1 MFWYDEAGNVIE
13 EEDGSNVNEY
23 LYVGSQRVA
32 RIYNLFSPYYYYSDY
47 LGTSRVS
54 SDENGNKCYDADYFP
69 WGDEQNVYVNTCPQN
84 YKFNGKERDP
94 DMGVYDFGARFFQD
108 SIARFYSPDWSATVE
123 PVPYAE
129 LNNPQSLNLYTYA
142 LDNPLSLRD
151 VDGHLSNSPG
161 QGDTGQPG
169 AAGCRQYNASDPAC
183 GPEAQQAQQQQ
194 KYDPSKSGPG
204 DPTNPGHP
212 LCQNFIVKKAS
223 DQAFM
228 TTTNGAARGGL
239 AEAGFSIDY
248 TNGAITIAN
257 KVNSVNGDGTPN
269 QLQITTDANTIAILH
284 THGNHAL
291 PTPSPGDR
299 NPNAQFPDFVRSR
312 SALYVTVPH
321 SASGSPPLNQYIQLQ

>member
-183 GPEAQQAQQQQ
+183 GPEAQQAQQHRFEQIVDLLAQLFVLYQGGIKPRRTQVSFAQSHLHVAQQ
-194 KYDPSKSGPG
+194 IDEERKLLGHGLQQGKTGSRGRAWPG
-204 DPTNPGHP
+204 E
-212 LCQNFIVKKAS
+212 I
-223 DQAFM
+223 
-228 TTTNGAARGGL
+228 R
-239 AEAGFSIDY
+239 
-248 TNGAITIAN
+248 
-257 KVNSVNGDGTPN
+257 
-269 QLQITTDANTIAILH
+269 
-284 THGNHAL
+284 
-291 PTPSPGDR
+291 R
-299 NPNAQFPDFVRSR
+299 
-312 SALYVTVPH
+312 
-321 SASGSPPLNQYIQLQ
+321 